1 MSLHVND
8 SSTKELLRK
17 GKTKMYLKYFR
28 QMVSGCGGILKYIE
42 GDLVVMIW

>member
-1 MSLHVND
+1 MPLNVFDLSA
-8 SSTKELLRK
+8 KEFSRK
-17 GKTKMYLKYFR
+17 EKTKMYLKYFR